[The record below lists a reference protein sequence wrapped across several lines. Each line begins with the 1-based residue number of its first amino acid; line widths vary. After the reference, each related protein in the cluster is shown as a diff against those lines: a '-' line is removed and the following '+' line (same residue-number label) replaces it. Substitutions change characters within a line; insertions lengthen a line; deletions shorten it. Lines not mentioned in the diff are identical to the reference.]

1 MATKE
6 RKQRDRERL
15 AKKQALD
22 KALSN
27 ALAHIRNRFGQHSEL
42 SKNLNT
48 DGQHNAGWAKFDE
61 RGQNIKKYKDP
72 DELGA
77 NVFRHEDKVA
87 RAREIRAKYPS
98 DWGKRGVAEGIAHAE
113 NPSVE
118 TIRRYMKDF
127 TNQNGRAKQCPL
139 HPCVTKSSV

>member
-1 MATKE
+1 VPTKE
-6 RKQRDRERL
+6 RKQQDRERL

-22 KALSN
+22 KAVSN
-27 ALAHIRNRFGQHSEL
+27 APEHIRNRFGQS
-42 SKNLNT
+42 SKLAESLHT
-48 DGQHNAGWAKFDE
+48 DGQHKAGWAKFDE

-72 DELGA
+72 EDQGA
-77 NVFRHEDKVA
+77 NLERHEDKVA
-87 RAREIRAKYPS
+87 RARKIRAKYPS

-127 TNQNGRAKQCPL
+127 PI
-139 HPCVTKSSV
+139 

>member
-1 MATKE
+1 VPTKE

-15 AKKQALD
+15 AKKQAFD

-27 ALAHIRNRFGQHSEL
+27 APAYIRNRFGQHSEL
-42 SKNLNT
+42 SKNLST

-87 RAREIRAKYPS
+87 RAREIRAKYLS
-98 DWGKRGVAEGIAHAE
+98 DWGTRGTAKRIAHAE
-113 NPSVE
+113 NLSVE
-118 TIRRYMKDF
+118 TIRRYVKEF
-127 TNQNGRAKQCPL
+127 P
-139 HPCVTKSSV
+139 